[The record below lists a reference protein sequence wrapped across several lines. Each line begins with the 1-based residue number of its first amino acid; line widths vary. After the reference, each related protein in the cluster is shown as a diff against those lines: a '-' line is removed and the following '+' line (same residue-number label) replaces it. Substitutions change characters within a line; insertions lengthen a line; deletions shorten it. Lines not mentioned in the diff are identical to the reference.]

1 MSTFI
6 YTRVSTESQE
16 FDSQIEV
23 LTAHIEKQSL
33 KVDEIFSEKISSMK
47 DQSELKKLL
56 LLVNPG
62 DQIFVTEL
70 SRLAR
75 NLSTLV
81 QIGNELRIKGVNL
94 HSLKENINTTTPTG
108 VFIYQIFSCFY
119 EFERNLISERTK
131 RSLEFRR
138 ARGFKGG
145 RPKKDISIVK
155 RSISLYK
162 EGKLSIREILRI
174 NSISRA
180 TLYRYIREEKLSEK
194 LKEEK
199 KD

>member
-1 MSTFI
+1 MIIFK
-6 YTRVSTESQE
+6 TRN
-16 FDSQIEV
+16 
-23 LTAHIEKQSL
+23 
-33 KVDEIFSEKISSMK
+33 K

-138 ARGFKGG
+138 ARGFKFFKAFIYVIKIIFHIPSVFPVPEGPV
-145 RPKKDISIVK
+145 RNNVFSS
-155 RSISLYK
+155 RS
-162 EGKLSIREILRI
+162 KLNESM
-174 NSISRA
+174 SSFG
-180 TLYRYIREEKLSEK
+180 
-194 LKEEK
+194 
-199 KD
+199 